1 MLPYKFPLTSG
12 NVSRFFALFIL
23 VLVLATGFMIHNA
36 VNAWLTEKRYAM
48 ADITHAMQKRIDTYR
63 FATWQ
68 IYENLAA
75 NAAGTSGNSLQE
87 TRLRQDVYYL
97 EKTRRKTEALI
108 FGSHDSGTL
117 DMTLRMSN
125 YLDTLWGAENSTWSM
140 YFLNG
145 QDNSLILVSTL
156 PLKDMASRYKE
167 SAISNIVEARRA
179 EMLQQANALDERESF
194 SPLRRFTWQNDH
206 YFTVRTT
213 FNQPGHLATVVAFDL
228 PVNDII
234 PLNMPLEN
242 FQLKQDTTPV
252 AEGDDNQ
259 DSSNSTRISWVNPN
273 IEIAGSLASTPLQ
286 LIYRVPINGLVVDT
300 LRNLLWPL
308 LANLALLLMSL
319 AGLFLLR
326 QQSLRPSENQSA
338 ELESLRLLN
347 EEIVGTLPVGLLVYD
362 FANNRTIISN
372 KIAEHLLP
380 HLNLQKIINMSDQ
393 HQGVLQATVN
403 NEVYEIR
410 HARSMISPHTQVF
423 MMRDQDR
430 ELLVNK
436 KLQKAQQVLDKN
448 HQSRQQ
454 LLQNLGHALQRPLS
468 RVIASLQALA
478 SAHPDEQV
486 GTSLDASQALSRL
499 VDDIVL
505 LNQLETLDWTP
516 DAGSFNL
523 QTLLDELAS
532 ELLPVMRRKGLTL
545 MIANHRSSDET
556 RFGDRRAIRKIL
568 STLLHYA
575 VTTTTW
581 GRVSMTVSAPDE
593 RPDRLTIEIVDT
605 GAGLSADEMSNTDF
619 PYLGETHQDRYGQAS
634 GMAFFLCK
642 QLCKQLGGHL
652 EISASPDIGTRYSI
666 QLHTPLE
673 PQLEQEEKLLEGVN
687 ALIDITVDD
696 VRKIVV
702 HQLEDWG
709 ANCITPDERFSGQ
722 EHDVLVTDE
731 PEHLTPWS
739 LLLTSDEPGFSQI
752 SSNQYRVNFN
762 ISSAMQDALL
772 TLIEQQLAQDEL
784 GDENAEQQETAQLF
798 ASGYF
803 QLFVDTVPDDVKRL
817 YNEAANRDFIAL
829 AQTAH
834 RLKGVF
840 AMLNLLPGKQ
850 FCETL
855 EHHIEQCDDSNI
867 ENTTSEI
874 DNYVNDL
881 LQQGNQ

>member
-12 NVSRFFALFIL
+12 NVTRFFVMFIL
-23 VLVLATGFMIHNA
+23 VLLLASGFMIHNA
-36 VNAWLTEKRYAM
+36 VNAWLTAKRYAM

-68 IYENLAA
+68 IYENLATS
-75 NAAGTSGNSLQE
+75 AAGTPANSLQE

-117 DMTLRMSN
+117 EMTLRMSN
-125 YLDTLWGAENSTWSM
+125 YLDTLWGAENNTWSM

-145 QDNSLILVSTL
+145 QDNSMILVSTL

-194 SPLRRFTWQNDH
+194 SPLRRFTWQNDS

-252 AEGDDNQ
+252 AEGNDNQ
-259 DSSNSTRISWVNPN
+259 DSNSTTHINWVTPN

-286 LIYRVPINGLVVDT
+286 LIYRVPITGLIADT
-300 LRNLLWPL
+300 LHNLLWPL
-308 LANLALLLMSL
+308 LANFALLLMSL

-393 HQGVLQATVN
+393 HQGILQATVN

-454 LLQNLGHALQRPLS
+454 LLQNLGHALQRPLAE
-468 RVIASLQALA
+468 VIAQLEALSASNPAGQVDMSLE
-478 SAHPDEQV
+478 SA
-486 GTSLDASQALSRL
+486 QALSRL

-505 LNQLETLDWTP
+505 LNQLETLDWAP
-516 DAGSFNL
+516 DAASFNL
-523 QTLLDELAS
+523 QSLLDELALT
-532 ELLPVMRRKGLTL
+532 LLPVMRRKGLTL

-556 RFGDRRAIRKIL
+556 RFGDRRAISKIL

-581 GRVSMTVSAPDE
+581 GRVSVAVSAPED
-593 RPDRLTIEIVDT
+593 RPDRLLIEIVDT
-605 GAGLSADEMSNTDF
+605 GAGLTADEMANTDF

-634 GMAFFLCK
+634 GLAFFLCK

-652 EISASPDIGTRYSI
+652 DISASPDIGTRYTI
-666 QLHTPLE
+666 QLHAPLE
-673 PQLEQEEKLLEGVN
+673 PQLDQEEKLLEGVN

-702 HQLEDWG
+702 HQLENWG

-731 PEHLTPWS
+731 PERLTRWS
-739 LLLTSDEPGFSQI
+739 LLLTDDEPGFSQI
-752 SSNQYRVNFN
+752 SSDQYRVNFN

-772 TLIEQQLAQDEL
+772 TLIELQLAQDGL
-784 GDENAEQQETAQLF
+784 DDENAEQQDTAQLF

-817 YNEAANRDFIAL
+817 YNEAANRDFYAL

-850 FCETL
+850 LCETL
-855 EHHIEQCDDSNI
+855 EHHIQQCDDSNI
-867 ENTTSEI
+867 INTTSDI
-874 DNYVNDL
+874 DNYVNEL